1 MNFRQR
7 LQYILPNSKKNSFRG
22 HNLHTSYNSP
32 TRARTSPNLLT
43 SSSSSGVFKPAPTSK
58 GGGCTR
64 WAKSLIT
71 RSKSDFIKVWIEVV
85 EAMRIPSMERI
96 ITRSIPV
103 TKKCIWFVCAKQI
116 QIWNI
121 KKEFKMKMLFHT
133 QCIENRAVGRS
144 LNPGGGGGN
153 FNVVGSALALLVE
166 IG

>member
-103 TKKCIWFVCAKQI
+103 TKKMYMICLCKTDSNMEHKKGI
-116 QIWNI
+116 QN
-121 KKEFKMKMLFHT
+121 
-133 QCIENRAVGRS
+133 ENAFPYTVHREQSRRKVLKS
-144 LNPGGGGGN
+144 GGGGRGK
-153 FNVVGSALALLVE
+153 F
-166 IG
+166 